1 MGNESDLNR
10 RKFMEIGIYSI
21 SGTIAAISGVALTRF
36 AIGPS
41 FKKKKAKWI
50 EIDLENNPDNSG
62 GFERV
67 VLEYETKDGWL
78 TKNARTLAYVKR
90 IKEDEVIAVSA
101 GCTHLGCIVTWDEE
115 NKIFKCPCH
124 DGKYDAEGKVISGPP
139 PAPLQRHKTKIEDG
153 RILLSTVTVPFGG
166 DKSERV

>member
-1 MGNESDLNR
+1 MGNDSDLNR

-21 SGTIAAISGVALTRF
+21 SGAIAAISGVALTRF

-50 EIDLENNPDNSG
+50 EIELENNTDDSE

-90 IKEDEVIAVSA
+90 IKEDEVIAISA

-115 NKIFKCPCH
+115 SKIFKCPCH
-124 DGKYDAEGKVISGPP
+124 DGRFDAEGKVVSGPP
-139 PAPLQRHKTKIEDG
+139 PRPLERHKTKVEDG
-153 RILLSTVTVPFGG
+153 RILLSTATVPFGG